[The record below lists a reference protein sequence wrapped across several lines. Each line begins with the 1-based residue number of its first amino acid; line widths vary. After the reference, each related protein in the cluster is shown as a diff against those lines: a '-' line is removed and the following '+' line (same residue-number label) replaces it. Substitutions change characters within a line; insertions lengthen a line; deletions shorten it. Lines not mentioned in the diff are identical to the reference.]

1 MTSRYKQGTHHR
13 TPQKLRIA
21 AVCWV
26 GAFYGIELYQCV
38 LYHSLNLLPRCRS
51 GLLLR
56 HNSRSTNLLTPLCNS
71 KNEQGLKCNKN
82 FRGSFSWYKLVILK
96 FSTENDN
103 FLVASLPLKG
113 ALFLGKITP
122 LLRCLLHP
130 QLMKAPVFTK
140 KATILD
146 WESNPGP
153 LGSTPGHK
161 IQARSAYVSK
171 FIRFGQTAG
180 GGAAVVSQPLGAC
193 FLSSPRG

>member
-1 MTSRYKQGTHHR
+1 M
-13 TPQKLRIA
+13 L
-21 AVCWV
+21 
-26 GAFYGIELYQCV
+26 F
-38 LYHSLNLLPRCRS
+38 S
-51 GLLLR
+51 GLRLR
-56 HNSRSTNLLTPLCNS
+56 HHSRSTNLLTPLCNS
-71 KNEQGLKCNKN
+71 KNEQDLKCNKN
-82 FRGSFSWYKLVILK
+82 FRGSRSWYKLVILK

-153 LGSTPGHK
+153 LGSTPGHQERLC
-161 IQARSAYVSK
+161 IQIYPFWADCR
-171 FIRFGQTAG
+171 RG
-180 GGAAVVSQPLGAC
+180 GCGCLSTPGRVLSQLTSWLGGDQGAIA
-193 FLSSPRG
+193 FLANPP